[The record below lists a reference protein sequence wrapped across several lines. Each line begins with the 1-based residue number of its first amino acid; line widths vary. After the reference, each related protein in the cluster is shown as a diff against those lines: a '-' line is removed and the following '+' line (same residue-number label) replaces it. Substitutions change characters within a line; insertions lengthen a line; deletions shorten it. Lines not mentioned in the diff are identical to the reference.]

1 MPIKKRF
8 GNGFK
13 AKVALSAL
21 KGDKTFAELS
31 SEFGVHPTQINKWKK
46 KLLEQA
52 PGLFSHKDDSGQK
65 DKERLVEKLYT
76 HIGQLQVE
84 CDWLKKKLD
93 F

>member
-31 SEFGVHPTQINKWKK
+31 SEFSVHPTQINKWKK

-65 DKERLVEKLYT
+65 DKERLIEKLYT

-84 CDWLKKKLD
+84 CDWLKKKLN